1 MKAEEC
7 IKKIKSH
14 VQSIPEADEESRE
27 NPTIKELDDGL
38 NEVMNIIN
46 DYEVPEQEGNNE

>member
-7 IKKIKSH
+7 IKKIKNH
-14 VQSIPEADEESRE
+14 VQSIPEANEEARE

-38 NEVMNIIN
+38 NEVMNIID